1 MLFLTPSFL
10 SLLFFISRTVAN
22 GRDMCMGRGCGIGFL
37 PSIQV
42 QHDYNTGLTTPPT
55 SLGRIFNRS
64 PGVRGIVTRVKYNIP
79 NYGSR
84 TGCRLNFGGPN
95 ETIQGDGQFDFYAL
109 VKEPEEGTDESD
121 TWPTMGEAQWRARGN
136 TTYAKR
142 EFGKRPWFGE
152 WFACANQTIVA
163 EFVGV
168 GTVDIIWNVN
178 NGSSG
183 PTIEWS

>member
-1 MLFLTPSFL
+1 MLFLKPTVL
-10 SLLFFISRTVAN
+10 SLLSLISHATAN

-42 QHDYNTGLTTPPT
+42 QYDYTTGLTTPPT
-55 SLGRIFNRS
+55 SLGRISNSS
-64 PGVRGIVTRVKYNIP
+64 PDTKGIVTRAKYNIP
-79 NYGSR
+79 NYGPH

-95 ETIQGDGQFDFYAL
+95 GTIQGDGQFDFYAL
-109 VKEPEEGTDESD
+109 VKETEEGTDELD
-121 TWPTMGEAQWRARGN
+121 TWPTMGKAQWRARGN
-136 TTYAKR
+136 TTYVKR

-152 WFACANQTIVA
+152 WFACANQTIVV

-168 GTVDIIWNVN
+168 GTVDIIWNAK